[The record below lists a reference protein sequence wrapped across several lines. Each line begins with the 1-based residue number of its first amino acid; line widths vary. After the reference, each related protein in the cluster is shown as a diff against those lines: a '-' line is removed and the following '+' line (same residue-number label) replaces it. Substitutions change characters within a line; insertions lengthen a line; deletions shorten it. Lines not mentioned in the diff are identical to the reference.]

1 MAEAG
6 AKASAAAPA
15 ASAAAADQAAAAGPV
30 DPSAWAVAVKVAA
43 ALKEILDNQHGMQD
57 HPPVIIRTVQSGARR
72 LDLFAARETVAEK
85 IGNNKL
91 RGALVECKDTE
102 AQPSRGW
109 RAC

>member
-1 MAEAG
+1 M
-6 AKASAAAPA
+6 S
-15 ASAAAADQAAAAGPV
+15 
-30 DPSAWAVAVKVAA
+30 
-43 ALKEILDNQHGMQD
+43 
-57 HPPVIIRTVQSGARR
+57 IRTVQSGARR

-102 AQPSRGW
+102 AAIQRGW